1 MILNVDVCWP
11 VTSTGSIPIHHQYQL
26 LSAVCRVLPVV
37 HCSEEFGIHAIR
49 GRRLSPGR
57 LSLLRQSALIIRTKA
72 DKLPA
77 LMLLSGKKLDI
88 AGCPIRLGVPRVLP
102 LAPSRSLG
110 SDLVTIKGY
119 MEEKEFAVALRRQ
132 LDALDISS
140 SVTLE
145 ISARRILRV
154 KQQVIIGFKVCLDLL
169 SDGES
174 LLIQEIGLGGR
185 RRLGCGLFNALRRTS
200 GHK

>member
-1 MILNVDVCWP
+1 
-11 VTSTGSIPIHHQYQL
+11 
-26 LSAVCRVLPVV
+26 
-37 HCSEEFGIHAIR
+37 
-49 GRRLSPGR
+49 
-57 LSLLRQSALIIRTKA
+57 
-72 DKLPA
+72 
-77 LMLLSGKKLDI
+77 MLLSGKKLDI